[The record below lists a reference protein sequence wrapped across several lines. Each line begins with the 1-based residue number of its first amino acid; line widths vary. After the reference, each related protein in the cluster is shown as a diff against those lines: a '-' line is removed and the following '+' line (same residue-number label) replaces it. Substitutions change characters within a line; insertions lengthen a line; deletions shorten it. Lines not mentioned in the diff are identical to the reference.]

1 MCCHRLQRITPPM
14 ATPSVSFRITRSTE
28 DLAQTTHALSQR
40 LVKLEQRLEALERQL
55 SVALERRE
63 QHDPDEL
70 SSLETVE
77 QLLSDCRLLLGLDD
91 QQQGL
96 GDGALDGA
104 SAPVLAGLE
113 RQAEPGDDWGDDSAE
128 DPAQAA

>member
-1 MCCHRLQRITPPM
+1 MCCHRLERITPSM

-40 LVKLEQRLEALERQL
+40 LVKLEQRLEGLERQL

-91 QQQGL
+91 QPPGL
-96 GDGALDGA
+96 GDGA
-104 SAPVLAGLE
+104 SAPVLTGLE
-113 RQAEPGDDWGDDSAE
+113 SQAEPGDDWGDHSAE